1 MKPANYAK
9 LTPAAK
15 KLYDNPKFKFEIV
28 TDGKNAG
35 KMGVY
40 GWKKTMKRP
49 DPAVLDEIKTI
60 LLAEKAESDAEEA
73 EKRAEAVRIGKEREA
88 RRAAIP
94 GVKLIE
100 KAREEWDK
108 WHDDTVRAID
118 NGDGIRPAEPKVN
131 IEALKE
137 QYPRAAALLKA
148 ESYSRSTNYAKASA
162 GSKARE
168 RIIDGE
174 DYAKAI
180 ADMEQEWTDYCH
192 KHMWD

>member
-1 MKPANYAK
+1 MKPENYAK

-15 KLYDNPKFKFEIV
+15 KLYDDHRFEFSIV
-28 TDGKNAG
+28 TDGEHAG
-35 KMGVY
+35 MMRVS

-49 DPAVLDEIKTI
+49 EPAVLDEIKTI
-60 LLAEKAESDAEEA
+60 LLAEKAERDAEEA
-73 EKRAEAVRIGKEREA
+73 AKRAEAARIGKEREA

-148 ESYSRSTNYAKASA
+148 ESYSRSANYAKASA

-174 DYAKAI
+174 DYEKAI

>member
-1 MKPANYAK
+1 MKPENYAK
-9 LTPAAK
+9 LSPAAK
-15 KLYDNPKFKFEIV
+15 KLYDNPKFKFEV
-28 TDGKNAG
+28 FTDGVNAG
-35 KMGVY
+35 KIGIY

-49 DPAVLDEIKTI
+49 EPAVLDEIKTI
-60 LLAEKAESDAEEA
+60 LLAEKEERDAEEA
-73 EKRAEAVRIGKEREA
+73 AKRAEAERIGKEREA

-174 DYAKAI
+174 DYEKTI

>member
-1 MKPANYAK
+1 MKPENYAK
-9 LTPAAK
+9 LSQAAK
-15 KLYDNPKFKFEIV
+15 KLYDTPKFEFEILTSGEHAGMLHV
-28 TDGKNAG
+28 IGWVKSMPRPNA
-35 KMGVY
+35 
-40 GWKKTMKRP
+40 
-49 DPAVLDEIKTI
+49 AALQEIKAI
-60 LLAEKAESDAEEA
+60 LLAEKAERDAEEA
-73 EKRAEAVRIGKEREA
+73 AKRAEAARIGKEREA

-94 GVKLIE
+94 SVKLIE

-131 IEALKE
+131 IEELKE

-174 DYAKAI
+174 DYEKAI

>member
-1 MKPANYAK
+1 MRMKPENYTR
-9 LTPAAK
+9 LSPAAK
-15 KLYDNPKFKFEIV
+15 KLYDNPRFEFSIV
-28 TDGKNAG
+28 TDGEHAG
-35 KMGVY
+35 MMRVS

-49 DPAVLDEIKTI
+49 EPAVLDEIKTI
-60 LLAEKAESDAEEA
+60 LLEEKAERDAA
-73 EKRAEAVRIGKEREA
+73 RAEADRIRAEREA
-88 RRAAIP
+88 RRDAIP

-118 NGDGIRPAEPKVN
+118 NGDGIRPAEPNVN
-131 IEALKE
+131 IEELKE
-137 QYPRAAALLKA
+137 QYPQAAALLKA

-174 DYAKAI
+174 EYTQVI
-180 ADMEQEWTDYCH
+180 AEMEQEWTNYCR